1 MEYPKIAL
9 KSDGTFE
16 GGMKVINKLISLGAS
31 NPDDLIGHGK
41 DYFYFIDYYGNID
54 VEAHL
59 PVGYKLV
66 ALEQKQKLFKLI

>member
-1 MEYPKIAL
+1 MSFPRIAL
-9 KSDGTFE
+9 KSDGTFK
-16 GGMKVINKLISLGAS
+16 GGNKVINKLISLGAS

-54 VEAHL
+54 SEIHL
-59 PVGYKLV
+59 PVGYTLV

>member
-16 GGMKVINKLISLGAS
+16 GGNKVINKLISLGAS

-41 DYFYFIDYYGNID
+41 DCFYFIDYYGNID
-54 VEAHL
+54 TEIYL
-59 PVGYKLV
+59 PAGYKLV
-66 ALEQKQKLFKLI
+66 TLEQKQKLFKLI